1 MRLNLKEIIH
11 VPGGRLPFDFE
22 LDFSQIEFHGECPA
36 QAPVHVVGRVRNVA
50 DALLLEGEAVTTLS
64 LVCDRCLKPFETEKA
79 VLLDTLLATELEHEE
94 SESDI
99 YLLDGDEVDLDE
111 LVREA
116 FILDMDTKHL
126 CSENCKGLCSGC
138 GVDLNHEECRC
149 KPEVDP
155 RLASLAK
162 LLEDKD

>member
-1 MRLNLKEIIH
+1 MRLNLKDIIH
-11 VPGGRLPFDFE
+11 VPGGSIPFEFQ
-22 LDFSQIEFHGECPA
+22 LDFSDLEFYGMTPA
-36 QAPVHVVGRVRNVA
+36 TQPVRVSGRVRNMA
-50 DALLLEGEAVTTLS
+50 DALVLEGEAVTTLS
-64 LVCDRCLKPFETEKA
+64 LFCDRCLQPYAEEKS
-79 VLLDTLLATELEHEE
+79 VPLDTLLATELAGEE
-94 SESDI
+94 SDEI
-99 YLLDGDEVDLDE
+99 VLLDGDEVDLDE

-116 FILDMDTKHL
+116 FILGMDTKHL

>member
-1 MRLNLKEIIH
+1 MRLNLKDIIY
-11 VPGGRLPFDFE
+11 VPGASVPFEFQM
-22 LDFSQIEFHGECPA
+22 DFSDLEFNGEKPVTK
-36 QAPVHVVGRVRNVA
+36 PVHVTGRVRNVA
-50 DALLLEGEAVTTLS
+50 DALVLEGEAATTLS
-64 LVCDRCLKPFETEKA
+64 LHCDRCWEPFEEEK
-79 VLLDTLLATELEHEE
+79 VFSLDVLLATEVENED
-94 SESDI
+94 SDI
-99 YLLDGDEVDLDE
+99 VLLDGHEIDLGE

-116 FILDMDTKHL
+116 VVLDMDTKHL

>member
-1 MRLNLKEIIH
+1 MRLNLKDIIH
-11 VPGGRLPFDFE
+11 APGKSISFDFQ
-22 LDFSQIEFHGECPA
+22 LDYEQLDISDESPA
-36 QAPVHVVGRVRNVA
+36 VEPIRVSGQVRNVA
-50 DALLLEGEAVTTLS
+50 DALVLEGEAVTTLS
-64 LVCDRCLKPFETEKA
+64 LVCDRCLKPFEREMA
-79 VLLDTLLATELEHEE
+79 VTLDTLLATEVENED
-94 SESDI
+94 SDI
-99 YLLDGDEVDLDE
+99 ILLDDNEIDLDE

-126 CSENCKGLCSGC
+126 CSVNCKGLCSGC

>member
-1 MRLNLKEIIH
+1 MRLNLKDIIY
-11 VPGGRLPFDFE
+11 VPGASVPFAFQMDCSD
-22 LDFSQIEFHGECPA
+22 LEFNGEHPIL
-36 QAPVHVVGRVRNVA
+36 QPILVKGEVRNTA
-50 DALLLEGEAVTTLS
+50 DALVLKGEAATTLS
-64 LVCDRCLKPFETEKA
+64 LRCDRCWEPYEEEKIFS
-79 VLLDTLLATELEHEE
+79 LDALLATEVENED
-94 SESDI
+94 SDI
-99 YLLDGDEVDLDE
+99 VLLDGHELDLGE

-116 FILDMDTKHL
+116 VVLDMDTKHL

-138 GVDLNHEECRC
+138 GVDLNREACRC

>member
-11 VPGGRLPFDFE
+11 VPGGSIPFDFQLDLSK
-22 LDFSQIEFHGECPA
+22 LDFYGQTPVT
-36 QAPVHVVGRVRNVA
+36 QPVHVRGRVRNAA
-50 DALLLEGEAVTTLS
+50 DALLLEGEAATILS
-64 LVCDRCLKPFETEKA
+64 LSCDRCLKPFTEEH
-79 VLLDTLLATELEHEE
+79 VISLDTLLATELENEE
-94 SESDI
+94 SDDI
-99 YLLDGDEVDLDE
+99 VLLDGEELDLDE

-116 FILDMDTKHL
+116 LVLSMDTKHL

-138 GVDLNHEECRC
+138 GVDLNHETCRC

-162 LLEDKD
+162 LLEDKN

>member
-1 MRLNLKEIIH
+1 MRLNLKDIIH
-11 VPGGRLPFDFE
+11 APGKSISFDFQ
-22 LDFSQIEFHGECPA
+22 LDYEQLDIGDENPA
-36 QAPVHVVGRVRNVA
+36 VEPIRVSGQVRNVA

-64 LVCDRCLKPFETEKA
+64 LVCDRCLKPFEREMA
-79 VLLDTLLATELEHEE
+79 VTLDTLLATEVE
-94 SESDI
+94 SEDSDI
-99 YLLDGDEVDLDE
+99 VLLDNDEIDLDE

-126 CSENCKGLCSGC
+126 CSDNCKGLCSGC

>member
-1 MRLNLKEIIH
+1 MRLNLKDIIH
-11 VPGGRLPFDFE
+11 VPGASIPFEFE
-22 LDFSQIEFHGECPA
+22 LDYTGMEFNGET
-36 QAPVHVVGRVRNVA
+36 PVTEPVRVSGRVRNVA

-64 LVCDRCLKPFETEKA
+64 LVCDRCLKPFLEEKTVA
-79 VLLDTLLATELEHEE
+79 LDTLLAAEVENED
-94 SESDI
+94 SDI
-99 YLLDGDEVDLDE
+99 VLLEGDEVDLDE

-126 CSENCKGLCSGC
+126 CSENCKGLCPGC

-155 RLASLAK
+155 HLASLAK